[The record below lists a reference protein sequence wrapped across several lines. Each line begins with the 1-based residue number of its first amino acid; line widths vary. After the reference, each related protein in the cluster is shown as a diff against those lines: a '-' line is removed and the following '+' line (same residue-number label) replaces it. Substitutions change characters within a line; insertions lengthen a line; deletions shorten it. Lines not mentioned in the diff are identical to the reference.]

1 MTNDIS
7 NNQRGHDNTQIGVQN
22 NNETIDNSQ
31 HNQFVQQT
39 VNVGVSLEEVSRM
52 VTNLF
57 LDNFPRMYQIAKEVA
72 DKRADELWNE
82 IVKKLEPLNGNDLQ
96 AFIEPDVQYVLYEA
110 QKSYARFGT
119 EEMLGMLS
127 SLIKGRIK
135 NNDSQICLKVAID
148 KAISIAGLLNQEQ
161 LDYLSL
167 TFIVKSVKLSHVKD
181 VENLNRHFAIME
193 DAFGNANISSFE
205 YLDMLGC
212 FSFNLGTAKEVYE
225 RTYPFIKTG
234 QSVNYP
240 QVFEQIPGDYS
251 TSHVGTILAIANAEA
266 KTPYKFNPSTWIH
279 T

>member
-1 MTNDIS
+1 MINDIS
-7 NNQRGHDNTQIGVQN
+7 NSQRGHDNTQIGVQN
-22 NNETIDNSQ
+22 NIEIIDSSH

-39 VNVGVSLEEVSRM
+39 VNVGVSLEEVTRI

-72 DKRADELWNE
+72 DKRVNELWAE
-82 IVKKLEPLNGNDLQ
+82 IVKKLGPQNEKDLQ
-96 AFIEPDVQYVLYEA
+96 AFMEPDVQYVLYEA

-167 TFIVKSVKLSHVKD
+167 TFIVKSVRLSHVKD
-181 VENLNRHFAIME
+181 IENLKKHFTIME
-193 DAFGNANISSFE
+193 AAFNNANISSFE
-205 YLDMLGC
+205 YLNMLGC
-212 FSFNLGTAKEVYE
+212 FSFNLGTAKQVYE
-225 RTYPFIKTG
+225 KRYPFIKTE
-234 QSVNYP
+234 QSVNFP
-240 QVFEQIPGDYS
+240 QVFEQVPGDYG
-251 TSHVGTILAIANAEA
+251 TSHVGTVLAIANAEA
-266 KTPYKFNPSTWIH
+266 KTPYKFDPSIWIH